1 MSISEVSSQSTLL
14 SLSYIGVDRSNGS
27 GSESIIERYREKY
40 RDRRFIYEDWL
51 KQAKTTV
58 TEISKEIDSKLIE
71 NRAQQK
77 TTAELYATIKE
88 SHQLFQNS
96 MSCFRQAKKRKFA
109 EVEI

>member
-1 MSISEVSSQSTLL
+1 MSISEVSSKSTIL
-14 SLSYIGVDRSNGS
+14 SMSYLSETNYS
-27 GSESIIERYREKY
+27 GSIIERYREKY